1 VKVILLLAHWAM
13 VLMTVGVLQFLVF
26 AVVLE
31 ALRPGG

>member
-13 VLMTVGVLQFLVF
+13 VLMTVGVLLFLVF